1 MRFPWQFGWGL
12 HFLEYSAVSYVGHFP
27 AFKRMQPS
35 YSGVQKSKK
44 NARAGPEEEYIGT
57 MLPSW
62 LAAIVGGPVRY
73 MLVIS
78 SRQNRPYKGPEC
90 GVCKRSCT
98 PSGHDRGSGE
108 QPRQLDGGN
117 KSDRGTLNHI
127 LCQAKCMLWLAT
139 MSSMGA
145 FTAHC
150 ATWSPVNVVQK
161 GKGML
166 QSVPV
171 MWSLVCGVR

>member
-1 MRFPWQFGWGL
+1 
-12 HFLEYSAVSYVGHFP
+12 
-27 AFKRMQPS
+27 
-35 YSGVQKSKK
+35 
-44 NARAGPEEEYIGT
+44 
-57 MLPSW
+57 
-62 LAAIVGGPVRY
+62 
-73 MLVIS
+73 
-78 SRQNRPYKGPEC
+78 
-90 GVCKRSCT
+90 VCKRSCT

-171 MWSLVCGVR
+171 MWSLVCGVRWQRCPKCQPEPNYVEMIIWQSRARMLSSLSTSVFGTLVNMDTMDCHVQLIDSSVCTNSVEFFLLCGEHSTMWADVWTASR